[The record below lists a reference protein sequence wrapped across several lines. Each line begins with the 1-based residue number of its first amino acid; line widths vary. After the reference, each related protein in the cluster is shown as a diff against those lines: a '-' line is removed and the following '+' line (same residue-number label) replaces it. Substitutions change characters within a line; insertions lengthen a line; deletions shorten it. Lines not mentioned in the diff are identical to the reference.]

1 MVSSKRF
8 LQDEPVF
15 GRALRLFVER
25 FANLDDPVLQV
36 TGKLADDNSKIAWTL
51 LGTALYQDQ
60 RMDEIGALLKGL
72 VKKYPGEK
80 LWTLPV
86 PKGGDIEAVAES
98 ALGSRGWS
106 LFKNVAG
113 IFWSVGFF
121 VRRRSDLK
129 EWVEGSTPEEM
140 WRDLGEI
147 YFMGKRGARPK
158 ACAAIYRL
166 CGKAPVG
173 LGYAAGRGLKRFRW
187 PDLPLTMGA
196 RRFLSIMGPA
206 REGGFADLSPEQK
219 QKMMNEFC
227 VALYPE
233 NPYAVAHSLQFY
245 LEEGE
250 QSYMCRECQAGCAN
264 CPVYEFCDYGVR
276 ES

>member
-1 MVSSKRF
+1 MVSAKRF
-8 LQDEPVF
+8 LQDEPVL

-36 TGKLADDNSKIAWTL
+36 SAHAKTDGEKIAWTL
-51 LGTALYQDQ
+51 LGTALYQDL
-60 RMDEIGALLKGL
+60 RMDEIAALLVALCRKF
-72 VKKYPGEK
+72 PGDK

-86 PKGGDIEAVAES
+86 PKGGDIEAAVES
-98 ALGSRGWS
+98 ALGNRDWS

-121 VRRRSDLK
+121 VRRHGDLK
-129 EWVEGSTPEEM
+129 NWIASSTPEEM

-166 CGKAPVG
+166 CGKSPAG
-173 LGYAAGRGLKRFRW
+173 LGYGVGRGLKRFRW

-219 QKMMNEFC
+219 QKMMNDFC

-250 QSYMCRECQAGCAN
+250 ESFMCRECQAGCAN
-264 CPVYEFCDYGVR
+264 CPIYEFCDYGVK

>member
-8 LQDEPVF
+8 LQDEPVL
-15 GRALRLFVER
+15 GRGLRLFVER
-25 FANLDDPVLQV
+25 FSNLDDPVLQV
-36 TGKLADDNSKIAWTL
+36 ADKLADDNSRIAWTL
-51 LGTALYQDQ
+51 LGTALYQDL
-60 RMDEIGALLKGL
+60 RMDEIGTLLTGL
-72 VKKYPGEK
+72 AKRYPGDK

-86 PKGGDIEAVAES
+86 PKGGDIEIVAEE
-98 ALGSRGWS
+98 ALGSRDWS

-121 VRRRSDLK
+121 VRRHGDLK
-129 EWVEGSTPEEM
+129 AWVARSTPEEM

-147 YFMGKRGARPK
+147 YFMGKRGARPN

-166 CGKAPVG
+166 CGKLPAG

-196 RRFLSIMGPA
+196 RRFLSIIGPA

-233 NPYAVAHSLQFY
+233 NPDAVAHSLQFY

-250 QSYMCRECQAGCAN
+250 KSFMCRECQAGCAN
-264 CPVYEFCDYGVR
+264 CPIYEFCDYGVK

>member
-8 LQDEPVF
+8 LQDEPVL
-15 GRALRLFVER
+15 GRALRLFVDR
-25 FANLDDPVLQV
+25 FSNLDDPVLQV
-36 TGKLADDNSKIAWTL
+36 AGKLADDNSKIAWTL
-51 LGTALYQDQ
+51 LGTALYQDL
-60 RMDEIGALLKGL
+60 RIDEIGALLSGL
-72 VKKYPGEK
+72 AKKYPGEK

-86 PKGGDIEAVAES
+86 PKGGDIEGVAEA

-121 VRRRSDLK
+121 VRRHGDLK
-129 EWVEGSTPEEM
+129 AWIANSTPEEM

-196 RRFLSIMGPA
+196 RRFLSIIGPA

-219 QKMMNEFC
+219 QKMLNDFC
-227 VALYPE
+227 VALYPA

-250 QSYMCRECQAGCAN
+250 ESFMCRECQAGCAN
-264 CPVYEFCDYGVR
+264 CPIYEFCDYGVR

>member
-8 LQDEPVF
+8 LQDEPVL
-15 GRALRLFVER
+15 GRALCLFVEC
-25 FANLDDPVLQV
+25 FSNLDDPVLQV
-36 TGKLADDNSKIAWTL
+36 AGKFADDNSKIAWTL
-51 LGTALYQDQ
+51 LGTALYQDL
-60 RMDEIGALLKGL
+60 RIDEIGALLSGL
-72 VKKYPGEK
+72 AKKYPAEK

-98 ALGSRGWS
+98 ALGGRGWS

-121 VRRRSDLK
+121 VRRHSDLK
-129 EWVEGSTPEEM
+129 GWVLGSTPEEM

-147 YFMGKRGARPK
+147 YFMGKHGARPK

-166 CGKAPVG
+166 CGKQPAG
-173 LGYAAGRGLKRFRW
+173 LGYAASRGLKRFRW

-206 REGGFADLSPEQK
+206 REGGFADLLPEQK

-250 QSYMCRECQAGCAN
+250 KSFMCRECQAGCAN
-264 CPVYEFCDYGVR
+264 CPIYEFCDYGVK